1 MALTRRSPVPMEISW
16 GLIGGI
22 FLAFAFII
30 ALTLIVLWSFK
41 RPTPYFEQ
49 QYRQE
54 PPTQPQPPTRPGF
67 EFGPE

>member
-1 MALTRRSPVPMEISW
+1 MALTRRSPVPMQMSW

-49 QYRQE
+49 EYRPSPPPAE
-54 PPTQPQPPTRPGF
+54 PQPTQPGF

>member
-1 MALTRRSPVPMEISW
+1 MALTRRSELPMQISW

-41 RPTPYFEQ
+41 RPTPYYEQ
-49 QYRQE
+49 QYRPAPAE
-54 PPTQPQPPTRPGF
+54 PQRPSHPGF
-67 EFGPE
+67 QFGPE